1 MKEVINLKITAK
13 TDVGKLREINED
25 SYYVYEDEQEYKL
38 CMLADG
44 MGGYDGGEVASN
56 LSILTA
62 KKYIENN
69 IAKVL
74 NDENII
80 EVLKGAI
87 LEAHNEI
94 LIKAERINDLE
105 EMGTTLDI
113 CLINNNKLYI
123 AHVGDGRVYMIRDGE
138 IKQITVDHS
147 FVEDLIREG
156 TITREEAEN
165 HPKKHMLMKALGG
178 EMNITPDT
186 YIEELKEHDKIL
198 MCTDGLSNMLKKDEI
213 FEIIQNNKE
222 SAHNELV
229 NMANKKGGRDNITVI
244 VIEN

>member
-1 MKEVINLKITAK
+1 MLKIKAK

-25 SYYVYEDEQEYKL
+25 SYYISENEQEYKL

-56 LSILTA
+56 LAILTA

-69 IAKVL
+69 ISNL
-74 NDENII
+74 LDDENITK
-80 EVLKGAI
+80 VLKDAAI
-87 LEAHNEI
+87 EAHNEI
-94 LIKAERINDLE
+94 LLKAKRTNNLE

-123 AHVGDGRVYMIRDGE
+123 AHVGDSRVYIVRDEEIR
-138 IKQITVDHS
+138 QITVDHS
-147 FVEDLIREG
+147 FVEDLIKEG
-156 TITREEAEN
+156 TITREEADN

-178 EMNITPDT
+178 DTNLMPDT
-186 YIEELKEHDKIL
+186 YIQELKTHDTIL
-198 MCTDGLSNMLKKDEI
+198 MCTDGLTNMLKENEI
-213 FEIIQNNKE
+213 FKIIQNNKE

-229 NMANKKGGRDNITVI
+229 NMANKKGGRDNVTVI
-244 VIEN
+244 MIEI